1 MRNTFL
7 RTSIEILL
15 DSCEG
20 KWDKINLLN
29 KIPANE
35 ELFEILAAN
44 ALAMGQID
52 IIRFK
57 LISQFKYKYSGIC
70 VP

>member
-1 MRNTFL
+1 VRNKFL

-20 KWDKINLLN
+20 KWDKINLLS
-29 KIPANE
+29 KIPGNE

-44 ALAMGQID
+44 ALAMDQID
-52 IIRFK
+52 ILRFK
-57 LISQFKYKYSGIC
+57 LIT
-70 VP
+70 